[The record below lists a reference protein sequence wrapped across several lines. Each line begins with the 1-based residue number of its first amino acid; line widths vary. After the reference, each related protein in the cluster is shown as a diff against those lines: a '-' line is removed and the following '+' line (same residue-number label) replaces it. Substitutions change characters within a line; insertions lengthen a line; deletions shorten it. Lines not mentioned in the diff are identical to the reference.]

1 MNSKYITTIRW
12 KFIYAFLLSV
22 LSGGLLLFAGYQLV
36 NFMIYLNPVSE
47 SAPYSRILRWIIN
60 HIGSMPL
67 LTAAGIISFLLFF
80 FIYTRKIVLYLEEIT
95 KGIREITSSG
105 MSHRIEVRTTDE
117 LGVLAE
123 NINEMAE
130 RLQHSVEEERKAV
143 NAKNDL
149 ITGVSHDLR
158 TPLTS
163 VLGFLEYIEQDRCQE
178 EVEIRYYVS
187 IAYNKSLV
195 LRKLIDDL
203 FEYTRV
209 NSGEYPLVM
218 ERLDLKAFIRQL
230 AEESVPELTKA
241 EMTYEIDDQ
250 AGELWIEAS
259 PKELVRAY
267 ENLITNAI
275 RYGRSGGKVEIGF
288 SKRGNEAVVRISNFG
303 EMIAE
308 SDIPFIFERFYRA
321 EKSRSQHT
329 GGSGLGLAISKS
341 IVERHNGVIYVES
354 SPLRTDFI
362 TYFPF
367 FIES

>member
-1 MNSKYITTIRW
+1 
-12 KFIYAFLLSV
+12 
-22 LSGGLLLFAGYQLV
+22 
-36 NFMIYLNPVSE
+36 
-47 SAPYSRILRWIIN
+47 
-60 HIGSMPL
+60 
-67 LTAAGIISFLLFF
+67 
-80 FIYTRKIVLYLEEIT
+80 
-95 KGIREITSSG
+95 
-105 MSHRIEVRTTDE
+105 
-117 LGVLAE
+117 
-123 NINEMAE
+123 
-130 RLQHSVEEERKAV
+130 
-143 NAKNDL
+143 
-149 ITGVSHDLR
+149 
-158 TPLTS
+158 
-163 VLGFLEYIEQDRCQE
+163 
-178 EVEIRYYVS
+178 
-187 IAYNKSLV
+187 
-195 LRKLIDDL
+195 
-203 FEYTRV
+203 
-209 NSGEYPLVM
+209 M

-250 AGELWIEAS
+250 ADELWIEAS

-288 SKRGNEAVVRISNFG
+288 SKRGNEAVIRISNFG

-341 IVERHNGVIYVES
+341 IIERHNGVIYVES
-354 SPLRTDFI
+354 SPHRTDFI